1 MPVWSSISP
10 ERASPGIGEP
20 RNLRALFAWH
30 GLCYARPSST
40 IAEVSDPERRRG
52 PMTAG
57 TAVAVP
63 SISPRNAERPVLD
76 APAPKMLNG
85 FPRRVL
91 ASRLATLRSSQQF
104 PGLHRTLPIRPDL
117 VWVPARSG
125 PSFGLATRGDPP
137 GRSDRR
143 PASWAVYR
151 LDLAGWSARRP
162 RRSAP
167 ICVVRATTVAARP
180 GHQGTGWG
188 SP

>member
-1 MPVWSSISP
+1 
-10 ERASPGIGEP
+10 
-20 RNLRALFAWH
+20 
-30 GLCYARPSST
+30 
-40 IAEVSDPERRRG
+40 
-52 PMTAG
+52 MTAG

-63 SISPRNAERPVLD
+63 SISPRNGERPVLD
-76 APAPKMLNG
+76 APAAKMLNS

-91 ASRLATLRSSQQF
+91 ASRLTTRRLSQHI
-104 PGLHRTLPIRPDL
+104 PGLHRTLPIRPTWSGSRRL
-117 VWVPARSG
+117 VDPVSDQLRAGVG
-125 PSFGLATRGDPP
+125 PPG

-151 LDLAGWSARRP
+151 RDLAGWSARRP

-167 ICVVRATTVAARP
+167 ICVVRATTIAARP